1 MISVIGVSVRAL
13 ATCIALGVCLGPGLA
28 VAQSLPI
35 APQFGAPS
43 AQDPQQL
50 QLPLRAPM
58 TLLPSITISEEF
70 NDNVLLDNR
79 NRRWDLITGVT
90 PALNFIWESRTHRLI
105 AGYNFTAESYLR
117 DSSRDNAFNTQNF
130 NLDGMWRLTERL
142 SAWSSY
148 DCTSSGKSGEL
159 R

>member
-1 MISVIGVSVRAL
+1 MTARAL
-13 ATCIALGVCLGPGLA
+13 ATCAALVVCLSPGL
-28 VAQSLPI
+28 VTAQQVPV
-35 APQFGAPS
+35 APQFGTQSS
-43 AQDPQQL
+43 AQDPQKL

-58 TLLPSITISEEF
+58 TLVPTITVSEEY
-70 NDNVLLDNR
+70 NDNILLNNR
-79 NRRWDLITGVT
+79 DRRWDLITGVT
-90 PALNFIWESRTHRLI
+90 PAL
-105 AGYNFTAESYLR
+105 
-117 DSSRDNAFNTQNF
+117 NAFNTQNF

>member
-1 MISVIGVSVRAL
+1 
-13 ATCIALGVCLGPGLA
+13 
-28 VAQSLPI
+28 
-35 APQFGAPS
+35 
-43 AQDPQQL
+43 
-50 QLPLRAPM
+50 M

-90 PALNFIWESRTHRLI
+90 PAL
-105 AGYNFTAESYLR
+105 
-117 DSSRDNAFNTQNF
+117 NAFNTQNF